1 MPFPRYRK
9 WTFGSLRV
17 KIGVLKA
24 DVDIQRQAIDSV
36 YAVNSLSLYIYIRY
50 GHAMDRRMRRCEAG
64 GSTAHTIVGVTHIF
78 IVCLTKAV

>member
-24 DVDIQRQAIDSV
+24 DVDIQRQAIDSIF
-36 YAVNSLSLYIYIRY
+36 YAYSSVGLILAVLAARPAARY
-50 GHAMDRRMRRCEAG
+50 RGAAPAISEKCWTLRNM
-64 GSTAHTIVGVTHIF
+64 
-78 IVCLTKAV
+78 